1 MDIIYNYI
9 YIDKKKF
16 IQCSIEKEKKSVKT
30 CHHACMLSYIFE
42 KNIYIYMYS
51 RFRIYFL
58 DILND
63 SLNAFSYRFIYIV
76 AVYYCPLSLLYT
88 KKLHVCTL

>member
-42 KNIYIYMYS
+42 KNMKKVLVILNYYKYGHAYIYIY
-51 RFRIYFL
+51 I
-58 DILND
+58 
-63 SLNAFSYRFIYIV
+63 
-76 AVYYCPLSLLYT
+76 
-88 KKLHVCTL
+88 HV